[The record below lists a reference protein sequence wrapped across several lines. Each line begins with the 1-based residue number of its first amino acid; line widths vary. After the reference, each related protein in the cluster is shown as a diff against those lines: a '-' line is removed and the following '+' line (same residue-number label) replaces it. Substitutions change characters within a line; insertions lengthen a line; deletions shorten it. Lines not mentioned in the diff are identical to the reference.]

1 MKSLIYVAPI
11 IRTFVK
17 RQFHP
22 IKNISRREARQVK
35 PKVIKSSFNLIT
47 VCNPVMKNLEK
58 ILNDNLHILYVDP
71 DMKKVFPEGT
81 ISVTCKRGKCLKE
94 LTSLLLYPGTVKE
107 SASRVSKCNESRC
120 DICKNCM
127 AFKNEFTC
135 TATGKTY
142 KVRDDLT
149 CKSDNAIYL
158 INCKKCKQQYVGSA
172 YEGNF
177 KPRFRV
183 HKSDI
188 NTGKVRCGVARH
200 FLNNCTRINKLE
212 NVEVQ
217 LIEEVKKGNYDLE
230 GKLWLREKYWQT
242 QLFTLTHG
250 MNSSWDWFSSNRK
263 GYRKKKK

>member
-107 SASRVSKCNESRC
+107 SASRISKCNESRC

-158 INCKKCKQQYVGSA
+158 ISCKKCKQQYVGSA